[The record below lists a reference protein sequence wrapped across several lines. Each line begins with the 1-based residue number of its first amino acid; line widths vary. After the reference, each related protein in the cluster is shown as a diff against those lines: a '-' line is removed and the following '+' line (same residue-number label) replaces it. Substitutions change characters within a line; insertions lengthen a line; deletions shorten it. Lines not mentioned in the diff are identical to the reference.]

1 MKSKK
6 TIVDLFAGA
15 GGLSYGFEQT
25 GSFNVV
31 AAVEIHKSFAETY
44 KKNNPEVTLFCRDI
58 SEINFQEEILNK
70 HDEIDV
76 VIGGPPCQGFSNAN
90 RQSQSVISKSNWLIK
105 EYVRAVRE
113 LNPKA
118 FVMENVPTIRTP
130 THLVLCSTEEANIL
144 EKHGLELKKTS
155 IILGNVIEG
164 IENDDGFIS
173 YLMSIKEKHPA
184 RLFSPSII
192 DCLKKIESGISKNAH
207 TEYFSL
213 QHFPKISELKSAL
226 VNSSNGY
233 TDHYSKLCNTLLES
247 LFQSDSPVDALSLDG
262 ASTCKNVIS
271 QILICQDVLSN
282 IALLNR
288 HNISIYDITITEN
301 KIEAS
306 AKAAVVYN
314 YLKVMLGQE
323 LGYTIADDILN
334 AADFGASQKRRRFFM
349 IGIKP
354 DALKGDSL
362 TLPSALITSEENYY
376 TVQDAIGDLENC
388 TVTCNLGA
396 TPQKRELPENK
407 TPLEEYYLSGKE
419 EVTGHVTTDTR
430 DMAKK
435 RFSVLKEGQNF
446 LDLPSELKTTY
457 GDEQKTQRTIY
468 YKLRAD
474 LPSPTVVNIRKSMWV
489 HPHHPRAM
497 SIREAARLQSFPDSF
512 EFCGK
517 KDDQYQQ
524 IGNAVPPLLGWAVAE
539 HLLEL
544 MGDVPNKRLG
554 ALLSK

>member
-1 MKSKK
+1 MNPKK
-6 TIVDLFAGA
+6 TVVDLFAGA

-44 KKNNPEVTLFCRDI
+44 KKNNPNVTLFCRDI

-130 THLVLCSTEEANIL
+130 KHLVLCSIEEANIL
-144 EKHGLELKKTS
+144 EKHGLELKQTP
-155 IILGNVIEG
+155 IVLGSMIEG
-164 IENDDGFIS
+164 MENDEAFIS

-184 RLFSPSII
+184 RLLSPSII

-213 QHFPKISELKSAL
+213 QHFPKMGELKSAL
-226 VNSSNGY
+226 DNSSNGY
-233 TDHYSKLCNTLLES
+233 DDHYSKLCNTLLGS
-247 LFQSDSPVDALSLDG
+247 LFRSESPVDSLSLDG
-262 ASTCKNVIS
+262 AGTCKNVIS

-282 IALLNR
+282 IAMLNR

-354 DALKGDSL
+354 DVLKTNSL
-362 TLPSALITSEENYY
+362 TLPSALISSEEDYH
-376 TVQDAIGDLENC
+376 TVQDAIGDLEKYN
-388 TVTCNLGA
+388 VTCKMGDI
-396 TPQKRELPENK
+396 PPKRELPKNK
-407 TPLEEYYLSGKE
+407 TPLEEYYLGDKQD
-419 EVTGHVTTDTR
+419 VLGHVTTDTR
-430 DMAKK
+430 DMAKQ
-435 RFSVLKEGQNF
+435 RFSILKEGQNF

-457 GDEQKTQRTIY
+457 RNEHKTQRTIY

-489 HPHHPRAM
+489 HPHFPRAI

-524 IGNAVPPLLGWAVAE
+524 IGNAVPPFLGWAIAE

-544 MGDVPNKRLG
+544 MGDVPNKRL
-554 ALLSK
+554 AAIISK